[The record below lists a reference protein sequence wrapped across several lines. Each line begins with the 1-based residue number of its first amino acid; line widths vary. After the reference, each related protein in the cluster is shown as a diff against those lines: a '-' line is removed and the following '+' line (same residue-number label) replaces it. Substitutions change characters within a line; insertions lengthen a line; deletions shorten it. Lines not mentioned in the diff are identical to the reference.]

1 MRLTSLF
8 PIAFLATTVLASGA
22 SIVAAISKISND
34 TTALNSSV
42 TKFSASKGNPLL
54 LLPIVIQSASLLS
67 DINSGTKVA
76 SSSANLTLAEVISV
90 AGATT
95 GLVSSVQ
102 SVLANI
108 VATKSL
114 FDRELVSPVIYLN
127 LVQEKSATDKFSA
140 AVISKV
146 PADLQGLA
154 ASIVAPADTAFTAAI
169 SDYKGAI

>member
-8 PIAFLATTVLASGA
+8 PVAFLATTVLASGA

-108 VATKSL
+108 L
-114 FDRELVSPVIYLN
+114 ELVSPVIYLN